1 MLYLAN
7 AFSLQMLNNL
17 RTTLNLEVTPITK
30 EMVIEVL
37 KNNRFVSCV
46 GHIDTAN
53 VLSQELGLTIEM
65 NRINVSLNK
74 DDTLIVAQLV
84 GGRLPEGST
93 SLPENFSFKF
103 FVVNLSRKKKKKNKE

>member
-17 RTTLNLEVTPITK
+17 RTTQQIEVTPITK

-53 VLSQELGLTIEM
+53 VLTQELSLTVEM
-65 NRINVSLNK
+65 NRVNVSLTK

-84 GGRLPEGST
+84 GGRLPEGCVT
-93 SLPENFSFKF
+93 LPEGFNFKF
-103 FVVNLSRKKKKKNKE
+103 FVVNLS